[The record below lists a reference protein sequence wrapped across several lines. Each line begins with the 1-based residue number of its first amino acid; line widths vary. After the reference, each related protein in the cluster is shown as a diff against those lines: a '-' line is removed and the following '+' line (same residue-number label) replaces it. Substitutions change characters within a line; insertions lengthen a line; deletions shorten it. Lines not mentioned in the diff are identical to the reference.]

1 MNLDGFFNPTD
12 KEIKF
17 KVEITPGHEGFEN
30 SLRILYGM
38 AADGLTNKKSIP
50 KSFKHIALIAC
61 ISDMNAP
68 GLLTLLFPILKCIA
82 SKAKA
87 SGEEQQLIDT
97 YCRT

>member
-1 MNLDGFFNPTD
+1 VQPLNLDGFFNPTD

-68 GLLTLLFPILKCIA
+68 GLLTPLFPSWNVLP
-82 SKAKA
+82 AKPKHLA
-87 SGEEQQLIDT
+87 KNNN
-97 YCRT
+97 